1 MPLSSLSKSL
11 KMWIDSRS
19 YRVGSLT
26 RFLFSFS
33 PKGVTVLGLTK
44 GEKKALIFMFLAII
58 GFMPPVTTWANRVE
72 PFVMG
77 MPFLLFWQG
86 FMIFGTF
93 VCMAIAYFVK
103 EGADK
108 K

>member
-1 MPLSSLSKSL
+1 
-11 KMWIDSRS
+11 
-19 YRVGSLT
+19 
-26 RFLFSFS
+26 
-33 PKGVTVLGLTK
+33 LGLTK
-44 GEKKALIFMFLAII
+44 GEKKALIFMFIAIF

-93 VCMAIAYFVK
+93 ICMALAYFVK